1 MVSPKGNVYIVSG
14 MSGRT
19 KVCQVWLAI
28 GEGKSMLLWL
38 MSSDQNNNKNENKSY
53 LRVHDCKIPAR
64 N

>member
-1 MVSPKGNVYIVSG
+1 
-14 MSGRT
+14 MSERAE
-19 KVCQVWLAI
+19 VCQVLLAI
-28 GEGKSMLLWL
+28 GKGMSMLLWL